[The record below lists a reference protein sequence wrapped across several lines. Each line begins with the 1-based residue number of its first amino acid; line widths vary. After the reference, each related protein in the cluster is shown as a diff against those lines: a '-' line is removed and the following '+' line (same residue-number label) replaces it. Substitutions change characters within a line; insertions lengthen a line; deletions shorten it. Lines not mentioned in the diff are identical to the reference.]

1 MVKGRW
7 GRIMELLGTMG
18 VNNPLGSISGM
29 PQISAAFCNWG
40 VPLLLVRISQQIV
53 NGFVQE
59 YPQEIP
65 FHGVVQ
71 PLSPKQLMLKPEGE
85 RAWTWLQVHVQ
96 ASSPV
101 KLTPN
106 DRFMYN
112 CQKYKVMARLDYT
125 ANNYVEYHAVQDF
138 Q

>member
-1 MVKGRW
+1 MK
-7 GRIMELLGTMG
+7 LLGTMAQTRSL
-18 VNNPLGSISGM
+18 NQISAM
-29 PQISAAFCNWG
+29 PQMGAAFCNWG
-40 VPLLLVRISQQIV
+40 VPLLLVRITQQIV
-53 NGFVQE
+53 DGFVQE
-59 YPQEIP
+59 IPQQIP

-106 DRFMYN
+106 DRFMYAG
-112 CQKYKVMARLDYT
+112 QKYKVMARRDYT
-125 ANNYVEYHAVQDF
+125 LNNYVEYHAVADYTNCQP
-138 Q
+138 

>member
-1 MVKGRW
+1 MKS
-7 GRIMELLGTMG
+7 LGTMG
-18 VNNPLGSISGM
+18 GSRNLGQISGA
-29 PQISAAFCNWG
+29 PQISAAFGNWG
-40 VPLLLVRISQQIV
+40 VSLLLVRITQQIV
-53 NGFVQE
+53 DGFVRDIS
-59 YPQEIP
+59 QEIP

-85 RAWTWLQVHVQ
+85 RAWTWLQIHVQ

-106 DRFMYN
+106 DRIMYN
-112 CQKYKVMARLDYT
+112 CRKYKIMARLDYS
-125 ANNYVEYHAVQDF
+125 ANNYVEYHAVEDF